1 MLAEDMVSP
10 QTPENIEFSASG
22 GFLMREIQK
31 RFDLYRSSDYD
42 IIFIDIMD
50 PEVKNETITC
60 FKINISSN
68 ACG

>member
-1 MLAEDMVSP
+1 
-10 QTPENIEFSASG
+10 
-22 GFLMREIQK
+22 MREIQK

-50 PEVKNETITC
+50 PEVKNEMITC

>member
-1 MLAEDMVSP
+1 
-10 QTPENIEFSASG
+10 
-22 GFLMREIQK
+22 MREIQK